1 MKCTKHTHALRPV
14 FCERCTAFNCS
25 VMTTSTAKFPRLYC
39 CLIAHS
45 LQFMQQPAGVQLQS
59 DWKYFPLQSLSE
71 ILHRMH
77 GALLLSVWRV
87 SALRL
92 HAPLLCPVWA
102 AMKAIYWCAL
112 ISKAI

>member
-1 MKCTKHTHALRPV
+1 
-14 FCERCTAFNCS
+14 
-25 VMTTSTAKFPRLYC
+25 MTTSTAKFPQLYY

-45 LQFMQQPAGVQLQS
+45 LQFMHQPAGVQLQS
-59 DWKYFPLQSLSE
+59 DWKYIALQSLSR
-71 ILHRMH
+71 IPHRMH

-92 HAPLLCPVWA
+92 HAPLLRPVWA
-102 AMKAIYWCAL
+102 AMKTIYWRAL